1 MISGQPRGVF
11 SPGLLSF
18 FVLIIRL
25 SGVHFLPAKIHL
37 LRQVMTESFLFCR
50 EQIVFEYQGVRILAG
65 LDRAFS
71 VFDAEL
77 LCAAYGIADNHFLH
91 AHSFAEREKRL
102 VRYVAFRRQGFP
114 GGHSCH
120 ADLHAKIGALV
131 KIIKDD
137 IIAGP
142 GHQRAGVPH
151 SLAAVSTS
159 ALLVA
164 DITGTQVADNIHD
177 MVRSAAVPFAVTC
190 VIYGVLGFLAR
201 PSGEMPDLLS
211 IFGTEF
217 TIHPIC
223 ILPAVVIFVLAMMRI
238 NVKWA
243 MLASILTAI
252 PLALF
257 VQHMEAGTMLR
268 MCLTGYRAA
277 TPEVGK
283 MLSGG
288 GITSMFRVAG
298 IVGIASSYSGLF
310 RKERG

>member
-1 MISGQPRGVF
+1 
-11 SPGLLSF
+11 
-18 FVLIIRL
+18 
-25 SGVHFLPAKIHL
+25 
-37 LRQVMTESFLFCR
+37 
-50 EQIVFEYQGVRILAG
+50 
-65 LDRAFS
+65 
-71 VFDAEL
+71 
-77 LCAAYGIADNHFLH
+77 
-91 AHSFAEREKRL
+91 
-102 VRYVAFRRQGFP
+102 
-114 GGHSCH
+114 
-120 ADLHAKIGALV
+120 
-131 KIIKDD
+131 
-137 IIAGP
+137 
-142 GHQRAGVPH
+142 
-151 SLAAVSTS
+151 
-159 ALLVA
+159 
-164 DITGTQVADNIHD
+164 
-177 MVRSAAVPFAVTC
+177 
-190 VIYGVLGFLAR
+190 
-201 PSGEMPDLLS
+201 MPDLLS